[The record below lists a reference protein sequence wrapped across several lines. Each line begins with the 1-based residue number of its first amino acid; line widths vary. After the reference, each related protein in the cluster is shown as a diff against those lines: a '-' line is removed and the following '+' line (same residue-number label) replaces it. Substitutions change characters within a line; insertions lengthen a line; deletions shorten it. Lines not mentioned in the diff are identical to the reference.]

1 MAIHSKKIRMVLL
14 DLLYDVIGSISYAI
28 GLYTFAKMAGFAP
41 GGLSGLALIANHLW
55 GLPIGA
61 TTLVLN
67 IPIIL
72 VSFRILGKAFFLK
85 SLKTMVI
92 STFFLDVVF
101 PYTPAYAGSPLM
113 AALYS
118 GVFLGAGLALFY
130 MRGSSSGGTDFLT
143 LSIRARYPYL
153 SLGAVT
159 MGIDLLVIS
168 LGGLVYGNVDAA
180 LYGLAATFVTS
191 TIIDKIMYG
200 LDAGKLL
207 IIITTHG
214 QMVADRIGEVTGR
227 GSTAIR
233 ARGTYTGN
241 DREVVLC
248 ACSRS
253 QSYTVKN
260 AVHEIDT
267 NAFVM
272 LVETSQVFG
281 EGFIEGE

>member
-1 MAIHSKKIRMVLL
+1 MANRVKKIRIVLL
-14 DLLYDVIGSISYAI
+14 DLLYDVIGSISYAV

-55 GLPIGA
+55 GLPIGV

-72 VSFRILGKAFFLK
+72 VSCRILGKVFLLK
-85 SLKTMVI
+85 SLKSMVI
-92 STFFLDVVF
+92 STIFLDVVF
-101 PYTPAYAGSPLM
+101 PYTPAYTGSPLM

-130 MRGSSSGGTDFLT
+130 MRGSSTGGTDFLT
-143 LSIRARYPYL
+143 MSIRARYPYL

-168 LGGLVYGNVDAA
+168 LGGVVFGNVDAA
-180 LYGLAATFVTS
+180 LYGLVATFVTS
-191 TIIDKIMYG
+191 TVIDKIMYG

-207 IIITTHG
+207 IIITNHG
-214 QMVADRIGEVTGR
+214 QLVADRIGEVTGR

-233 ARGTYTGN
+233 ARGTYTKQN
-241 DREVVLC
+241 RDVILC

-260 AVHEIDT
+260 AVHEIDST
-267 NAFVM
+267 AFVM